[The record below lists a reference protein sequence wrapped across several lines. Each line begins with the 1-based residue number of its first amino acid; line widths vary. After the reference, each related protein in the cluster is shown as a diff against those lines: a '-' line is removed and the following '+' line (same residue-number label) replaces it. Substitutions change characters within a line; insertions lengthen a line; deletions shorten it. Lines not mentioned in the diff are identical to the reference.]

1 MRKQA
6 FALGVG
12 AFAYAGVAFM
22 YNAFMPL
29 FYRKFVS
36 DLTLIGF
43 LMTIDNIMAV
53 TIQPWFGARSDRT
66 WTRIGR
72 RLPYVLSGLLLS
84 ALCIVFLPVAAR
96 ITIAMLVS
104 VAIVLNLAL
113 SISTGP
119 YNALLTDLF
128 PPNFRS
134 KASGGV
140 VLMGTLGA
148 FVAVVAGGKLFGIG
162 PIYPFIG
169 ASAFL
174 CVAAI
179 ALGYVIKEPKLADIR
194 TGELPQEAPRSLVTL
209 IRWLVALPD
218 KSALLFLAGM
228 FCMHIPWSGFNTWFT
243 TYARD
248 GLGLAASD
256 GAQLLGLALIGTL
269 ISAIPSGFIGAR
281 FGRKR
286 AVLAGILLLIPI
298 YAAFIFAQNS
308 IIVAILLGLLGICG
322 TLAAVN
328 AIILAQEFASPQEV
342 GAFTG
347 LFILSTEGSHIVG
360 PPLIG
365 ALMTIFGPRALWG
378 VGVVALMLS
387 ALLISRVR
395 EGQPQ
400 PVEHPVPVPA
410 AG

>member
-1 MRKQA
+1 
-6 FALGVG
+6 
-12 AFAYAGVAFM
+12 
-22 YNAFMPL
+22 
-29 FYRKFVS
+29 
-36 DLTLIGF
+36 
-43 LMTIDNIMAV
+43 
-53 TIQPWFGARSDRT
+53 
-66 WTRIGR
+66 
-72 RLPYVLSGLLLS
+72 
-84 ALCIVFLPVAAR
+84 
-96 ITIAMLVS
+96 
-104 VAIVLNLAL
+104 
-113 SISTGP
+113 
-119 YNALLTDLF
+119 
-128 PPNFRS
+128 
-134 KASGGV
+134 
-140 VLMGTLGA
+140 MGTLGA

-378 VGVVALMLS
+378 VGVAALMLS